1 MKVLVT
7 GGNGLIG
14 KSLIKILLNE
24 GIHVRAMDLT
34 KSDITG
40 TESCAGSILDINN
53 INQAVRGCDAVIH
66 LAAVLGVKRT
76 ETLRLESLNVNI
88 LGTVNILD
96 ACIKNNVKKIVYV
109 SSSEVYGDQGDKLIS
124 ETCTPRPKSIYAIT
138 KLASEEYVKAY
149 TSSYNIDYSILRYF
163 SVYGPSQVAE
173 FVIPRFIRSAMDS
186 KPLLV
191 YGNGG
196 QIRSFCYVD
205 DIARGTVLALIKDEA
220 NSEIINIG
228 NNNDVMT
235 ILETANK
242 IIKISKKELSVK
254 LVPFN
259 KADRT
264 KKRDINK
271 RIPDISKAKELL
283 DYEPKIH
290 FDEGVK
296 RVMESK
302 DIPLSW
308 IDPME
313 YISETKK

>member
-1 MKVLVT
+1 
-7 GGNGLIG
+7 
-14 KSLIKILLNE
+14 
-24 GIHVRAMDLT
+24 
-34 KSDITG
+34 
-40 TESCAGSILDINN
+40 
-53 INQAVRGCDAVIH
+53 
-66 LAAVLGVKRT
+66 
-76 ETLRLESLNVNI
+76 
-88 LGTVNILD
+88 
-96 ACIKNNVKKIVYV
+96 
-109 SSSEVYGDQGDKLIS
+109 
-124 ETCTPRPKSIYAIT
+124 
-138 KLASEEYVKAY
+138 
-149 TSSYNIDYSILRYF
+149 
-163 SVYGPSQVAE
+163 
-173 FVIPRFIRSAMDS
+173 
-186 KPLLV
+186 
-191 YGNGG
+191 
-196 QIRSFCYVD
+196 
-205 DIARGTVLALIKDEA
+205 
-220 NSEIINIG
+220 
-228 NNNDVMT
+228 MT